1 MLKIFFLIPTSQ
13 REKEKGKKLPI
24 FHHIIISII
33 NTMMMMKI
41 RNNLQCLVLLLLSH
55 IFLWLT
61 STKIKMKT
69 KRNETKTQTEW
80 IAHSFFFLFFWHD
93 IPEVWIFQKKRL
105 FWRLWNNNKNIKKTC
120 CLMVVVTIM
129 SNHHQAIY
137 HQPLRAVFLL
147 SKEKKWRKWK
157 GMLLL
162 YNTRESNQFL
172 YGGKSSLSLSSSS
185 PQW

>member
-61 STKIKMKT
+61 STKIKMK
-69 KRNETKTQTEW
+69 KPNETKQKHRQNELH
-80 IAHSFFFLFFWHD
+80 ILFSFFFFD
-93 IPEVWIFQKKRL
+93 MIFQRFGSFKKRD
-105 FWRLWNNNKNIKKTC
+105 FFGVYEIIIKISKRH
-120 CLMVVVTIM
+120 VV
-129 SNHHQAIY
+129 
-137 HQPLRAVFLL
+137 
-147 SKEKKWRKWK
+147 
-157 GMLLL
+157 
-162 YNTRESNQFL
+162 
-172 YGGKSSLSLSSSS
+172 
-185 PQW
+185 